1 MAARRR
7 DSGFRASVI
16 ECVKKNT
23 QEARDGSRK
32 YQSYFADGSDLERS
46 TAFYNKVFEFI
57 GFKRVEVPEATQQAM
72 KTRLKAWVGPG
83 YSISI
88 RPSKGEFAHRLNDRN
103 APGFNHMA
111 FTAADRSDVDKM
123 YELLKQMGATVLDA
137 PAEYPYSP
145 GYFAVYFTDPDGLK
159 FEFAYAP

>member
-1 MAARRR
+1 MAR
-7 DSGFRASVI
+7 
-16 ECVKKNT
+16 
-23 QEARDGSRK
+23 GSI
-32 YQSYFADGSDLERS
+32 SHIALTVSDLERS
-46 TAFYNKVFEFI
+46 AAFYDRVFEFI
-57 GFKRVEVPEATQQAM
+57 GFKRVEVPESTQHAM

-88 RPSKGEFAHRLNDRN
+88 RPSKGVFALGPHDRN
-103 APGFNHMA
+103 APGLNHIA
-111 FTAADRSDVDKM
+111 FTAEDRSDVDKM

-159 FEFAYAP
+159 FEFAYAPRP